1 MSDASWSR
9 ALRRLF
15 GLNEW
20 KLVATILCV
29 VVLTALIDTNHSYWF
44 DPLNSSKLILRNSVM
59 LGIFALGSAVVI
71 ISGGIDLS
79 TGSMI
84 AFSGSICAIFLMVL
98 DPEGLQKSQLSGGA
112 ISLAV
117 AGTLI
122 IGLLVGSLHAWL
134 ITVIRLP
141 PFIATLATLV
151 GLRSLARILIENVSE
166 TVIGRRSTSFSISD
180 PYFRAFGQE
189 VIYPTIIFTV
199 LAILTWIM
207 LSRTVLGRHLMAM
220 GGNEQAAR
228 LSGIQTDRLK
238 WFAYCFSSVLASIAG
253 ILIIGNE
260 AVADPQTQGQL
271 AELNGIAAAVVGG
284 CSLQGGVG
292 TIPGV
297 VLGCFFLRIVTDS
310 VSKIVKGGA
319 SLYEGIVV
327 GIVVVLAVAFSQV
340 RAQGQQ
346 RKQFFP
352 GALGWVAALVLALIA
367 ASLAGVFAGRWA
379 GVGAGTTVF
388 GLAVALKLHERAS
401 RNHEAPVRTGGN
413 GGNRESS

>member
-1 MSDASWSR
+1 MSDESWSR

-20 KLVATILCV
+20 KLVATILFV
-29 VVLTALIDTNHSYWF
+29 VVLTALLDTNHSYWY
-44 DPLNSSKLILRNSVM
+44 DPAESAKLILRNSVM

-84 AFSGSICAIFLMVL
+84 AFSGSICAMLLMVL
-98 DPEGLQKSQLSGGA
+98 DPEGLQKSQLTGGT

-117 AGTLI
+117 AGTLVA
-122 IGLLVGSLHAWL
+122 GLLVGSLHAWL
-134 ITVIRLP
+134 ITVVKLP

-151 GLRSLARILIENVSE
+151 GLRSLGRILIENV
-166 TVIGRRSTSFSISD
+166 TGAIAGGRSTNINISD
-180 PYFRAFGQE
+180 PFFRSFGQD
-189 VIYPTIIFTV
+189 VIYPTIIFVV
-199 LAILTWIM
+199 LALLTWLL

-253 ILIIGNE
+253 ILVIGNE
-260 AVADPQTQGQL
+260 AIADPQTQGQL

-319 SLYEGIVV
+319 NLYEGIVV

-352 GALGWVAALVLALIA
+352 GAIGWVAALVLAL
-367 ASLAGVFAGRWA
+367 LAGALAAVFGGRWTGVA
-379 GVGAGTTVF
+379 GAATVF
-388 GLAVALKLHERAS
+388 VLAIAMKFYEQRSRGNDALSIQRD
-401 RNHEAPVRTGGN
+401 
-413 GGNRESS
+413 